1 MLKEGDRIPEFQVRD
16 QDGNT
21 VTQKDFEG
29 KRIVLYFYPKDST
42 PGCTAEACNLRDNY
56 AALRAAG
63 YEIYGVSKD
72 STVSHGRF
80 IEKNALP
87 FTLLSDPSTE
97 MLQAFGAW
105 GEKKLYGKVSMGT
118 LRKTFIIAADGTIER
133 IIDKVDTKNHTEQI
147 LGVQ

>member
-1 MLKEGDRIPEFQVRD
+1 MIPEFQVRD

-72 STVSHGRF
+72 STASHGRF
-80 IEKNALP
+80 IEKN
-87 FTLLSDPSTE
+87 

-118 LRKTFIIAADGTIER
+118 LRKTFIIAADGTVER

-147 LGVQ
+147 LG

>member
-1 MLKEGDRIPEFQVRD
+1 MIPEFQVLD

-72 STVSHGRF
+72 STASHGRF

-118 LRKTFIIAADGTIER
+118 LRKTFIIAADGTVER

>member
-1 MLKEGDRIPEFQVRD
+1 MLKEGDRIPDFRVMD

-72 STVSHGRF
+72 STASHGRF

-147 LGVQ
+147 LP